1 MGQTGLQTYFL
12 KWQKSATNLRR
23 ATAIQVAL
31 KWSIVDSSLESSRFG
46 RAKKNIPG
54 QMVIHSFCTEKSVD
68 NLYCNSV
75 VCLSGLF
82 WCSYIAGSLE
92 RNSRLLLAMNINIR
106 LRPHHHHQHT
116 LVTISCDTC
125 DKKLSQVTISCHKC
139 VLGGQ

>member
-54 QMVIHSFCTEKSVD
+54 QMVIHSFYTEKSVD

-106 LRPHHHHQHT
+106 LRPHHHHHRHHT
-116 LVTISCDTC
+116 LVTF
-125 DKKLSQVTISCHKC
+125 SCHKC
-139 VLGGQ
+139 VLVQQHTALEGGKTKKK